1 MKLKGQPK
9 LLRTVIGQ
17 VEHKKKSYEIV
28 IQENETENDYEIF
41 EIDSAGLPSDMI
53 EVDSDLGKELIEF
66 FERETEDIEQFL

>member
-9 LLRTVIGQ
+9 LLRTIIGQ
-17 VEHKKKSYEIV
+17 VEHKKKLYEIV

-53 EVDSDLGKELIEF
+53 EVDSDLGKELIQLAP
-66 FERETEDIEQFL
+66 RIQTR

>member
-9 LLRTVIGQ
+9 LLRTIIGQ
-17 VEHKKKSYEIV
+17 VERKKKVYEIL
-28 IQENETENDYEIF
+28 IMENETENDYEIY
-41 EIDSAGLPSDMI
+41 EIDSASLPSSMI